1 LGTPP
6 KPFILVV
13 VRRTTLLRVLTAVWG
28 FWFAAAFLEL
38 PGAHVCAVH
47 GSSVAAPAGAAA
59 HAPHHHD
66 SAPTTDGQ
74 QCTCL
79 SHCSGTSP
87 AAIAAPPVALEAPTS
102 PLATAGRPAP
112 AVVVHAIRPYARP
125 FANGP
130 PVA

>member
-1 LGTPP
+1 M
-6 KPFILVV
+6 I
-13 VRRTTLLRVLTAVWG
+13 VRRTVLLRLLTAVWG

-47 GSSVAAPAGAAA
+47 GSAAA
-59 HAPHHHD
+59 TADIHAHHHEQ
-66 SAPTTDGQ
+66 APTQKGQ

-79 SHCSGTSP
+79 SHCSSTQP
-87 AAIAAPPVALEAPTS
+87 AAIAAPAVAVEASATEIAAPVFGAP
-102 PLATAGRPAP
+102 P
-112 AVVVHAIRPYARP
+112 AVVLPSRPYARP